1 MFPLFL
7 YAVRPFPNASLLE
20 FVDRKKNGK
29 KVKQV
34 QERMES
40 SLLAFDTAFF
50 RLNGTLRKSGNW
62 SSLLPMLQNL
72 HKSVQHYYNRYAAT
86 VLVIELVMLQIFF
99 SSFCFN
105 LMLSLLI
112 LLILQ

>member
-1 MFPLFL
+1 MLPLFL
-7 YAVRPFPNASLLE
+7 YAVRPFPDASLLE

-29 KVKQV
+29 KGKQV
-34 QERMES
+34 QERLES

-50 RLNGTLRKSGNW
+50 RLNGTWRKSGNW

-86 VLVIELVMLQIFF
+86 VLVIVMVMLQFF
-99 SSFCFN
+99 PPLFAF
-105 LMLSLLI
+105 I
-112 LLILQ
+112 LCCRY